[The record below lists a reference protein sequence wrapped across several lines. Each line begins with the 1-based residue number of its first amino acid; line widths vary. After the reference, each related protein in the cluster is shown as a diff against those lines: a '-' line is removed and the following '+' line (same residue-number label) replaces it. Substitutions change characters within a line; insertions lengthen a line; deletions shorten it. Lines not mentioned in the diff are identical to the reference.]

1 MSRRARTVDELT
13 NEARD
18 GIVKALAEPLPAGW
32 RAGPATATGNG
43 RRPDPFGYTIG
54 YAVLRDLLDR
64 TDLADPLHV
73 RAALYAA
80 YGWMPK
86 VLNADVPDELISEV
100 GRIALH
106 ARSLVSS
113 DGKAVDDA
121 RLAGLLDRIRTSGA
135 VAATNNAP
143 VGLSKFLHLAAPRV
157 VPIWDSRICV
167 NLGWKKHND
176 GSLRHFKAYV
186 RRFTGGV
193 MKGVRS
199 PRTIQRT
206 LLKRTK
212 TTPTDGS
219 GRPNG
224 TCSASARRRGNQ
236 GRARERATP
245 LTFPQFNPK
254 RRSRS
259 CRAKVH
265 RPSRY

>member
-143 VGLSKFLHLAAPRV
+143 VGLSKFLHLAAPTV

-176 GSLRHFKAYV
+176 GSLRHFEAYV
-186 RRFTGGV
+186 RALHRWRHEGGAV
-193 MKGVRS
+193 PPDDPANPSETDKDDPNRWVRAAEWYLFRVG
-199 PRTIQRT
+199 P
-206 LLKRTK
+206 
-212 TTPTDGS
+212 PAG
-219 GRPNG
+219 
-224 TCSASARRRGNQ
+224 
-236 GRARERATP
+236 
-245 LTFPQFNPK
+245 
-254 RRSRS
+254 
-259 CRAKVH
+259 
-265 RPSRY
+265 